1 MKEQFSPEL
10 LRYQQQKL
18 HDFIEK
24 NVNIKTDSIV
34 FSGDSIVEFF
44 PLKKYFGRSKNLLNR
59 GIAGTDTNWLKEH
72 LQEQV
77 LAVKPYKLFI
87 LIGTNDLGLGYEEN
101 HILNNIQDILSC
113 VQVESIATQIYVL
126 SILPVSEKKKYKS
139 KVKIRKNSDIKS
151 INIKLSQLMI
161 SEFIDLYPLLLDLEG
176 NLADDYTTDGLHLSQ
191 KGYEIISNYLQNFL

>member
-77 LAVKPYKLFI
+77 LAAKPYKLFI